1 MRNVERR
8 TKRRGNRRDKST
20 FRILKFFLLWGRVLR
35 SGEVATK
42 FTRDNN
48 NQFGLQTNQ
57 FYFPR
62 FTAVVARFS
71 DLHNA
76 RAMTISLWTR
86 KERTCIYLRGA
97 ALSPCAVQEGITL
110 TSYYYL
116 LLKHVA
122 EIRECDRQHAPTT
135 NRQHWNCDKTC

>member
-71 DLHNA
+71 GLHNA
-76 RAMTISLWTR
+76 SNDNITVNE
-86 KERTCIYLRGA
+86 ERTNVHLPTWCCIIAMRSA
-97 ALSPCAVQEGITL
+97 RRNHINK
-110 TSYYYL
+110 L
-116 LLKHVA
+116 LLL
-122 EIRECDRQHAPTT
+122 II
-135 NRQHWNCDKTC
+135 KTCGGDQRV